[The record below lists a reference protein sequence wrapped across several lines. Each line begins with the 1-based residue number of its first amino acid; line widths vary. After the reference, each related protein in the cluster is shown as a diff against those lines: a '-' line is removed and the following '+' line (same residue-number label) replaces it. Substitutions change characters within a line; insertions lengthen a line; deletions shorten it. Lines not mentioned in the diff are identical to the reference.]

1 MVISVEKQVRDI
13 TTTNLKRDDRRD
25 RVAERAEFQIAGGMI
40 GAHGCPLWNAV
51 VYELAGREVA
61 QADFFDW
68 ASI

>member
-1 MVISVEKQVRDI
+1 MVISVGKQVRAFM
-13 TTTNLKRDDRRD
+13 TTNLKRDDRRD
-25 RVAERAEFQIAGGMI
+25 RVAEHTEFQIAGGMI
-40 GAHGCPLWNAV
+40 GAQSCPSLNAV